1 MALSYEK
8 KPSRYRILGLV
19 GRGQFGR
26 VFCAR
31 NRKTGQIVA
40 LKELEQQKFPTS
52 KFLRELRFLLSLEH
66 ENIVS
71 CMALEHKSHKRYLVM
86 DYCEA
91 GTLRDLMNRQG
102 YLAPREIVPLVLD
115 ILSGL
120 EHAHNSNIIHCD
132 LKPENVLLKLTP
144 SGIQA
149 KLSDFGIARL
159 TQEITTMD
167 SNNTGSPGYM
177 APERFYGQFSIASDL
192 YAVGIILY
200 ELLLMARPFSGK
212 PNDLRAAHINQRP
225 RMPEGMPEALKAIL
239 TRSLEK
245 LPSKR
250 FASATQMRQELVAAC
265 NSLDIDRLDLS
276 ASIDPEELHPPISE
290 IELSKAGECVKEYLL
305 PGRVGSLATN
315 EYHLFSSSNRQVK
328 RQLISSLGQTEVI
341 AEFESEVLEVVSTA
355 TLLFVVTER
364 GIYALSA
371 DGAIAKSDDAKG
383 NPISGSIGSRFQWAI
398 SPQGNWMATAFQDSL
413 ELRNLVHPK
422 VTKLEFGDRAI
433 SAIAPLDRHHLVAI
447 VSQTDSKESQI
458 VLISRRGNVMW
469 QVTLPSTVSRAVLS
483 KVANRLLLIDGLSSE
498 RLMLVDLKPY
508 RIHRIELAEQPGA
521 IAATLWGYVIAS
533 TGTNST
539 SAQTPSSTVNLFDFE
554 GMCVGKL
561 IVDGQVTAIAPLNI
575 NTLAIAIE
583 RIDKHESEH
592 KLYVV
597 DLSKLDLDL
606 IF

>member
-1 MALSYEK
+1 MSLNYDK

-31 NRKTGQIVA
+31 NRKTGQLVA

-120 EHAHNSNIIHCD
+120 EHAHKSNIIHCD

-144 SGIQA
+144 SGLQA

-159 TQEITTMD
+159 SQEITTMD

-200 ELLLMARPFSGK
+200 ELLLMERPFSGK
-212 PNDLRAAHINQRP
+212 PNELRAAHINQRL
-225 RMPEGMPEALKAIL
+225 RLPEGMPEALKAIL

-250 FASATQMRQELVAAC
+250 YASAAQMRQELVAAC

-276 ASIDPEELHPPISE
+276 NLIDPEELHPPIPT
-290 IELSKAGECVKEYLL
+290 ILLSNAGDSLKEYPLSE
-305 PGRVGSLATN
+305 RIRALAMD
-315 EYHLFSSSNRQVK
+315 ESYLFSASDRKVQK
-328 RQLISSLGQTEVI
+328 QPLSSLGQPEVI
-341 AEFESEVLEVVSTA
+341 TEFESEILDLVSTN
-355 TLLFVVTER
+355 TLLFVASDL
-364 GIYALSA
+364 GIHVLN
-371 DGAIAKSDDAKG
+371 DPDNGAKG
-383 NPISGSIGSRFQWAI
+383 KLVSEKIGDRWRWAI
-398 SPQGNWMATAFQDSL
+398 SPQGNWVATADRSNL
-413 ELRNLVHPK
+413 ELRNLVHAK
-422 VTKLEFGDRAI
+422 TTKLEFENRAI
-433 SAIAPLDRHHLVAI
+433 AAIAPLDRNHLAAI
-447 VSQTDSKESQI
+447 VSQADSKDSQI
-458 VLISRRGNVMW
+458 ILISRRGNVMW
-469 QVTLPSTVSRAVLS
+469 QVDLPSTVSRAVLS
-483 KVANRLLLIDGLSSE
+483 KVANRLLLIDGLRPE

-508 RIHRIELAEQPGA
+508 RIHCIELANPPGA
-521 IAATLWGYVIAS
+521 IAATLWGYAIA
-533 TGTNST
+533 THT
-539 SAQTPSSTVNLFDFE
+539 SENGIASSTVNLFDFE

-561 IVDGQVTAIAPLNI
+561 IVDGEVTAIAPLKI
-575 NTLAIAIE
+575 DTLAIAIG
-583 RIDKHESEH
+583 RANEH
-592 KLYVV
+592 QSDRKLYVV
-597 DLSKLDLDL
+597 ALSKLDLDL